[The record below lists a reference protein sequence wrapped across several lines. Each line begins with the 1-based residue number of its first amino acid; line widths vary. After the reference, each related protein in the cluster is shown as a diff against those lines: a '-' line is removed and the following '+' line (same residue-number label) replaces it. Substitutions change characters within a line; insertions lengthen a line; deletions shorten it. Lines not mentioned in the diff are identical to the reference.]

1 MADPNH
7 QQIVDQLEAALA
19 ETRSHEAEFIGLTE
33 SEAALLAAR
42 LGIEL
47 RKIRDDH
54 TALYLDLRSARI
66 TVDLR
71 TGKVT
76 SAAAG

>member
-1 MADPNH
+1 MADPEH
-7 QQIVDQLEAALA
+7 RQILNEFETALA

-33 SEAALLAAR
+33 PEAASLADR
-42 LGIEL
+42 LGLEL
-47 RKIRDDH
+47 RVVRHDH
-54 TALYLDLRSARI
+54 TALHLDLRSRRI

-76 SAAAG
+76 SAEAG